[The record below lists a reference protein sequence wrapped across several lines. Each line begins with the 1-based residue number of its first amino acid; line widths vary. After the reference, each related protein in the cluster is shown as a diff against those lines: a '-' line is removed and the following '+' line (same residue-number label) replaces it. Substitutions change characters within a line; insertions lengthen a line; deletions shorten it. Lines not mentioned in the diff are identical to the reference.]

1 MKECVIIDGVRSPN
15 SRAHNEKGWFRN
27 LRPDEIL
34 TKVYDGL
41 FARNPQVKPEDIE
54 AVFCGCANI
63 TGMQNDIGRTAWL
76 AGGYPESVPSNTLTM
91 QCPSGMAAI
100 EHAARAIMCGE
111 GDTYLASGVEDM
123 QKVPMAMNMDFAPRL
138 GQRYNIL
145 DLPMGATA
153 EKVAEQWKITRVD
166 MENMAYWSH
175 KKADEATKAG
185 KFKGE
190 IIPITGLKDD
200 GTEFL
205 VETDQWIR
213 GNISMEQMATMQPGF
228 KPDGLLTAATSS
240 PLTSGAAAVLLM
252 SRDKADKLGLPYH
265 LKYEA
270 GAMAACDPTV
280 MGIGPIPAVRKLL
293 ERTGLK
299 VSDIDLWEIN
309 EAFASQSLACLR
321 DLGIA
326 ENAPFKNVNV
336 WGGALALGHPLGES
350 GCRLIVTLNSIM
362 KSDYK
367 DAKYGVATLCG
378 AFGNANASL
387 WRNVHKA

>member
-1 MKECVIIDGVRSPN
+1 MKECVIVDGVRSAN
-15 SRAHNEKGWFRN
+15 SRAHNEKGWFRM
-27 LRPDEIL
+27 LRPDEVL

-41 FARNPQVKPEDIE
+41 FARNPKVKPEDVE

-63 TGMQNDIGRTAWL
+63 TGMQNDIGRLAWL

-91 QCPSGMAAI
+91 QCPSGMAAA

-111 GDTYLASGVEDM
+111 GDTYLASGIEDM

-138 GQRYNIL
+138 AERYNIM
-145 DLPMGATA
+145 DIPMGATA
-153 EKVAEQWKITRVD
+153 EKVAAQWKISRTD
-166 MENMAYWSH
+166 MENMAFWSH

-185 KFKGE
+185 KFKKE
-190 IIPITGLKDD
+190 IIPMEGLKDD
-200 GTEFL
+200 GSKFM
-205 VETDQWIR
+205 VDTDQWIR

-228 KPDGLLTAATSS
+228 KADGLLTAATSS
-240 PLTSGAAAVLLM
+240 PLTIGAAALLLM
-252 SRDKADKLGLPYH
+252 ERGKADKLGLSYH

-270 GAMAACDPTV
+270 GVMAGCDPTV
-280 MGIGPIPAVRKLL
+280 MGIGPIPAVKKLL
-293 ERTGLK
+293 ARMGLK
-299 VSDIDLWEIN
+299 VSDIDLWEFN
-309 EAFASQSLACLR
+309 EAFASQSLACVR

-350 GCRLIVTLNSIM
+350 GCRLIVTLNNIM
-362 KSDYK
+362 KTDYP
-367 DAKYGVATLCG
+367 DAKYAIATLCG

-387 WRNVHKA
+387 WRNVNK